1 MGEMLGSVQAKG
13 VGGWVAEAPVTS
25 YQLIL
30 AAGVLLVL
38 AAVLLWLQK
47 RSRVALE
54 SSSVSE
60 ELMIYLARI
69 ANALERPLPQGP
81 STEEVT
87 REVLLR
93 LEQMANA
100 NANAKP
106 NGKVREMPQSMFGRE
121 FHVDV

>member
-1 MGEMLGSVQAKG
+1 MWLMLGNLETNSVGNWFADSSL
-13 VGGWVAEAPVTS
+13 TS

-30 AAGVLLVL
+30 AAGGLLVF
-38 AAVLLWLQK
+38 AAVMMWVQ
-47 RSRVALE
+47 RRTRIAVE
-54 SSSVSE
+54 SSVVSE

-81 STEEVT
+81 SPDEVT

-100 NANAKP
+100 KP
-106 NGKVREMPQSMFGRE
+106 NGKVKEMPQSTFGRD
-121 FHVDV
+121 FRSDG